1 MTKLDSGLWL
11 RRFHDSAS
19 QGPRLICFPHS
30 GGSATYFY
38 RLSAVL
44 SPAVDVVGVQYPGR
58 QDRRAEPLVDDLTEL
73 ATIIRQLLADLDERP
88 LAFFGHS
95 MGSILAYEVSRQLAE
110 DPAAP
115 FPVALLASGRR
126 APTIPSRASL
136 HQQTDDVL
144 IAEIRRL
151 SGTDASLLADE
162 DVVRMVLPALRADY
176 KAIETYEHRP
186 GPPLTCPISVFM
198 GDADPGL
205 TVEEAETWRG
215 LTSARF
221 RRRVF
226 TGGHFYLNDN
236 WPAVAE
242 AITADLAAV
251 GLGPGTAVNAEGTPA
266 R

>member
-1 MTKLDSGLWL
+1 MTKLDDGLWF
-11 RRFHDSAS
+11 RHFHASAD
-19 QGPRLICFPHS
+19 QGARLLCFPHS

-38 RLSAVL
+38 RLSAILAPSVE
-44 SPAVDVVGVQYPGR
+44 VVGVQYPGR

-73 ATIIRQLLADLDERP
+73 AGMIRQALITLDKRP

-95 MGSILAYEVSRQLAE
+95 LGSVLAYEVCRQLAE

-115 FPVALLASGRR
+115 FPVTLLASGRR
-126 APTIPSRASL
+126 APSIASRANL
-136 HQQTDDVL
+136 HQQGDDVL

-162 DVVRMVLPALRADY
+162 EVVRMVLPALRADY
-176 KAIETYEHRP
+176 KAIETYQHRP
-186 GPPLTCPISVFM
+186 GPPLKCSISVFM

-205 TVEEAETWRG
+205 SADQAETWRH
-215 LTSARF
+215 LTSADF

-226 TGGHFYLNDN
+226 AGGHFYLNDN
-236 WPAVAE
+236 WPAVAA
-242 AITADLAAV
+242 AITEDLASV
-251 GLGPGTAVNAEGTPA
+251 GLGPGAAIDVEGTPA